1 MLNAKWI
8 RSWRRRACLL
18 LAACVIVTHSA
29 PVLAQTTQSRP
40 YDAKLFRLSE
50 ILGALH
56 YLRELCEANEGQKW
70 RKEMQ
75 ALLASEGASAVR
87 RAQLTRS
94 FNGGYRSY
102 ARTYVNCTPSAKT
115 AISKFMAEGVEI
127 SEGLIKAEQ

>member
-1 MLNAKWI
+1 MLRGPVW
-8 RSWRRRACLL
+8 SLL
-18 LAACVIVTHSA
+18 LAACLAASGP
-29 PVLAQTTQSRP
+29 PVSAQTLKSRP
-40 YDAKLFRLSE
+40 FDAKLFRLSE

-70 RKEMQ
+70 RNEMQ
-75 ALLASEGASAVR
+75 ALLASEGGNAVR

-127 SEGLIKAEQ
+127 SEGLIKTKP